1 MINCEQPLLARAD
14 IFGVTPR
21 PELGPQEFAAL
32 VVERLS
38 HLFNMR
44 KNSSAV
50 MPDLGLRETMNRLQ
64 NAREMGRRAALSEIE
79 SQICRFDSRVEKANV
94 KVVSG
99 NINLNLNESL
109 VISLLLESSPR
120 RLFVQAKTPLSVP
133 VQFLI
138 INSGLI

>member
-21 PELGPQEFAAL
+21 PDLGPQEFAAL

-64 NAREMGRRAALSEIE
+64 NAREMGRRAAGGRAAPGSRYSAAPAADLSR
-79 SQICRFDSRVEKANV
+79 QLTGDRNMRHCGGICAFGFD
-94 KVVSG
+94 
-99 NINLNLNESL
+99 
-109 VISLLLESSPR
+109 
-120 RLFVQAKTPLSVP
+120 
-133 VQFLI
+133 
-138 INSGLI
+138 